1 MNDAPRTIWVAPDA
15 MAEARFYGLMWVD
28 PKPGMDRY
36 HHDAVVRE
44 LVDQIAEMARKL
56 GGGCEANAGGDHT
69 VITQGKY
76 HFCAKC
82 GEGLRGIR
90 YCHLPRAALAKIAQ
104 EE

>member
-1 MNDAPRTIWVAPDA
+1 MTDAPRTIWANVGGNSQT
-15 MAEARFYGLMWVD
+15 YL
-28 PKPGMDRY
+28 DRPNINHTHLY

-104 EE
+104 EGKP